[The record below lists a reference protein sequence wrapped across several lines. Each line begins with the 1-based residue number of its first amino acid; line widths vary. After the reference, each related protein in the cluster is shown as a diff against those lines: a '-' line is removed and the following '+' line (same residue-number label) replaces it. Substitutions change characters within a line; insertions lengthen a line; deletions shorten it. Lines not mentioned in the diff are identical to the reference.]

1 MKKRSI
7 LSVSDDDLLFDR
19 VREAA
24 PPGCECV
31 LASDCSAALEIA
43 RESKPDL
50 VIVALE
56 QGRPSGGLAVGA
68 SVPSALASF
77 DSGEGLAAAGDGS
90 AAVSVLVAREA
101 LGAEGLCRSLRR
113 LYPRS
118 PLQVVLSAPTLSN
131 AARALPAGFDAV
143 LLDAASPEHLKLE
156 LRAAFQRLA
165 REELMC
171 KEREFYSGA
180 VRREENLSSQ
190 LLDEFLALKETLAA
204 ITAAKR
210 SLETTNRRLERAAT
224 RDALSGLLNRQSLFE
239 RIRHEMRRAD
249 AEEAPLSGI
258 LVDIDHFKDI
268 NDSYGHLAGDAVIKE
283 LGRRM
288 LLHLRKGDYAGRYGG
303 EEFFLVLPG
312 TDRQRASLTAERIR
326 ESLVAT
332 PFEFGGQLLLVS
344 ASFGVAEHQGAESGE
359 GLIERADKAMYR
371 AKQLGRNRVCIDGQD

>member
-1 MKKRSI
+1 
-7 LSVSDDDLLFDR
+7 
-19 VREAA
+19 
-24 PPGCECV
+24 
-31 LASDCSAALEIA
+31 
-43 RESKPDL
+43 
-50 VIVALE
+50 
-56 QGRPSGGLAVGA
+56 
-68 SVPSALASF
+68 
-77 DSGEGLAAAGDGS
+77 
-90 AAVSVLVAREA
+90 
-101 LGAEGLCRSLRR
+101 
-113 LYPRS
+113 
-118 PLQVVLSAPTLSN
+118 
-131 AARALPAGFDAV
+131 
-143 LLDAASPEHLKLE
+143 
-156 LRAAFQRLA
+156 
-165 REELMC
+165 MC

-224 RDALSGLLNRQSLFE
+224 RDVLSGLLNRQSLFE

-249 AEEAPLSGI
+249 AEETHLSGI
-258 LVDIDHFKDI
+258 LVDIDHFKEI

-312 TDRQRASLTAERIR
+312 TDRQRATLTAERIR

-371 AKQLGRNRVCIDGQD
+371 AKQLGRNRVCVDGQD